1 MIDGRIQI
9 SANWRIGILPVV
21 GATMAKYCSIINVT
35 LLTRFRGIFNVH
47 VTIRDIYTWLQN
59 LSLQTEFRQN
69 CHMSTYILL

>member
-21 GATMAKYCSIINVT
+21 GATMAKYGSIINVT
-35 LLTRFRGIFNVH
+35 LLIRFRGIFNVH